1 MHCGAIRRSKNFART
16 RRDSAELSVISYQ
29 LLGDETTR
37 QQDRSTFD
45 VRFGM
50 SSAARPGD
58 FTGLTLDSKGIG
70 DETIKP
76 VDESVEQWLSLSIQ
90 MKRELKPEEHE
101 EIVKAIAAGDRVKAT
116 SLYLSATEGDLTTAQ
131 NFIKTLI
138 LEKQAAQSQ
147 ESARERD

>member
-1 MHCGAIRRSKNFART
+1 MGRLAQRSGVSKALPEHGAIA
-16 RRDSAELSVISYQ
+16 LSYR
-29 LLGDETTR
+29 LCDE
-37 QQDRSTFD
+37 
-45 VRFGM
+45 M
-50 SSAARPGD
+50 
-58 FTGLTLDSKGIG
+58 
-70 DETIKP
+70 IKR
-76 VDESVEQWLSLSIQ
+76 VDECVETWLSPSIQ

-147 ESARERD
+147 QPAKQGG

>member
-1 MHCGAIRRSKNFART
+1 MSFLASLPSGSGRCPQRR
-16 RRDSAELSVISYQ
+16 
-29 LLGDETTR
+29 G
-37 QQDRSTFD
+37 
-45 VRFGM
+45 
-50 SSAARPGD
+50 PGD
-58 FTGLTLDSKGIG
+58 FTGLTSIQRESAK
-70 DETIKP
+70 ETIKP
-76 VDESVEQWLSLSIQ
+76 VDERVEQWLSPSIQ

-147 ESARERD
+147 QPAKEGG

>member
-1 MHCGAIRRSKNFART
+1 M
-16 RRDSAELSVISYQ
+16 
-29 LLGDETTR
+29 
-37 QQDRSTFD
+37 
-45 VRFGM
+45 
-50 SSAARPGD
+50 
-58 FTGLTLDSKGIG
+58 
-70 DETIKP
+70 IKR
-76 VDESVEQWLSLSIQ
+76 VDECVETWLSPSIQ

-147 ESARERD
+147 QPAKEAG

>member
-1 MHCGAIRRSKNFART
+1 MGRLAQRSGVSKALPEHGAIALNSR
-16 RRDSAELSVISYQ
+16 LC
-29 LLGDETTR
+29 DE
-37 QQDRSTFD
+37 
-45 VRFGM
+45 M
-50 SSAARPGD
+50 
-58 FTGLTLDSKGIG
+58 
-70 DETIKP
+70 IKR
-76 VDESVEQWLSLSIQ
+76 VDECVETWLSPSIQ

-147 ESARERD
+147 QPAKEGG

>member
-1 MHCGAIRRSKNFART
+1 MN
-16 RRDSAELSVISYQ
+16 YQ
-29 LLGDETTR
+29 LLVVLLPLISGFSILDFSHET
-37 QQDRSTFD
+37 
-45 VRFGM
+45 M
-50 SSAARPGD
+50 
-58 FTGLTLDSKGIG
+58 
-70 DETIKP
+70 KP
-76 VDESVEQWLSLSIQ
+76 VDEGLDQWLSPSIQ

-147 ESARERD
+147 QPAKEGG